1 MLRMNNI
8 QAEGW
13 VLDDLKYVDLEPDEV
28 EKYRLDDG
36 DLVFNRTN
44 SKELVGKSEV
54 FRQGQMP
61 DGYGGPVV
69 YASYLIRVALDQEQ
83 AMPDFVSSFLDTP
96 AGRLQIDRVSRQIAG
111 MTNINGEELRQLVV
125 PLPPVD
131 HQRRLAAE
139 LDDARASWRRKHDE
153 ADGLL
158 AGLGGYLMDAL
169 GLVLPER
176 ERQLTFAVPASALF
190 QNRVDPPAHQP
201 FAPRE
206 YPPGVALR
214 PLSDIAAINA
224 NPPLPPAA
232 DDAPV
237 PYVGLPEC
245 SQTEVLEVDTR
256 PYASVRSRNVA
267 VEGDILFARIEPSV
281 FNQKYVLI
289 EDLKGHEAVATSTEF
304 YTVRAKPG
312 EVDQRYLYAMFFCP
326 FVFDQVRGKTT
337 GSSGRRRIDKALFG
351 RLQIPVPDRGQ
362 QVEIAGEVVR
372 RRERARQLRAEAA
385 REWAAARAVF
395 EARLVGEPAAPQP

>member
-169 GLVLPER
+169 GLVLPDRQSGSAYAVRVRDLSTEGRLDADYFDPER
-176 ERQLTFAVPASALF
+176 TQTLAALAAHAGRLHPQRLDAVAAFVRDRQDADDGARYLGLADVRSNTGELAPEPQDHPGTTCYAF
-190 QNRVDPPAHQP
+190 QEGDVLYSR
-201 FAPRE
+201 
-206 YPPGVALR
+206 LR
-214 PLSDIAAINA
+214 PNLNKVYRAEFGGVCSPEFHVVRI
-224 NPPLPPAA
+224 
-232 DDAPV
+232 
-237 PYVGLPEC
+237 LPELRDRLLPDFLAAVLR
-245 SQTEVLEVDTR
+245 SPLTLAQT
-256 PYASVRSRNVA
+256 
-267 VEGDILFARIEPSV
+267 
-281 FNQKYVLI
+281 Q
-289 EDLKGHEAVATSTEF
+289 H
-304 YTVRAKPG
+304 
-312 EVDQRYLYAMFFCP
+312 M
-326 FVFDQVRGKTT
+326 TT
-337 GSSGRRRIDKALFG
+337 GNTHP
-351 RLQIPVPDRGQ
+351 RLSNDDVQKLAVPVPDLALQERAVDELRQ
-362 QVEIAGEVVR
+362 R
-372 RRERARQLRAEAA
+372 RVRARQLRAEAA
-385 REWAAARAVF
+385 QEWVEARAAF
-395 EARLVGEPAAPQP
+395 EARLIGDPN